1 VFAKVTLSMGITTK
15 VRRIMNKL
23 TLITILY
30 VIGVLIG
37 ALFLDVWGAET
48 TFIKTMSIFL
58 WTIIFLIALF
68 YVDKYEKK

>member
-1 VFAKVTLSMGITTK
+1 MGITMK
-15 VRRIMNKL
+15 IRRIMNKL
-23 TLITILY
+23 TIITTLY
-30 VIGVLIG
+30 VTGVLIG
-37 ALFLDVWGAET
+37 ALFFDVWGAKT